1 MGLAKLTA
9 IIAIISPATSLMSV
23 VELRASE
30 WGCQVLLC
38 ASASNPSWRA
48 VPACHPPMQRLI
60 SAMSDWGF
68 TWPTCPEAGTGKPGY
83 ERYAEC
89 PAGWSVGYNASDY
102 GTRGEPN
109 RCVQVSDACRSRRGS
124 RQDDCRQTDSMVRP
138 LREAPYYFDIRDKK
152 GPVTRHW
159 FSLQE

>member
-1 MGLAKLTA
+1 MRLAKLSSIVA
-9 IIAIISPATSLMSV
+9 IMLPAALFMSV

-38 ASASNPSWRA
+38 ASASNPSWRG
-48 VPACHPPMQRLI
+48 VPECHPPMQRLI
-60 SAMSDWGF
+60 SAMSGWGF

-89 PAGWSVGYNASDY
+89 PAGWSVGYNDSEH

-109 RCVQVSDACRSRRGS
+109 RCAQVRDACRSRHGS
-124 RQDDCRQTDSMVRP
+124 RQDDCRQTDSMARP
-138 LREAPYYFDIRDKK
+138 LREAPYYFDIRDEN

-159 FSLQE
+159 FSLQW